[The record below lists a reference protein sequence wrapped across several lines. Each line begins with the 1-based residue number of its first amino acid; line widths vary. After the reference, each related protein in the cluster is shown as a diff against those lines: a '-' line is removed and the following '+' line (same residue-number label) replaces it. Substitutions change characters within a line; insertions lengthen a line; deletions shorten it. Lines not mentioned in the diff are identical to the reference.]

1 MMAHLVLIFILFAIS
16 NEIEEN
22 ANVEIYEVKDF
33 FDEIKSTKIS
43 NSDANKIINSLTKIL
58 ERYVFLDE
66 VKSKYNLD
74 LINELKS
81 INRYNRDLYNFY
93 RDIKKVIDKSKDR
106 HLDINLDRLFNSK
119 ISLKS

>member
-81 INRYNRDLYNFY
+81 INR
-93 RDIKKVIDKSKDR
+93 
-106 HLDINLDRLFNSK
+106 
-119 ISLKS
+119 

>member
-43 NSDANKIINSLTKIL
+43 NSDANKITYK
-58 ERYVFLDE
+58 
-66 VKSKYNLD
+66 
-74 LINELKS
+74 
-81 INRYNRDLYNFY
+81 
-93 RDIKKVIDKSKDR
+93 
-106 HLDINLDRLFNSK
+106 
-119 ISLKS
+119 

>member
-81 INRYNRDLYNFY
+81 INRYNRDLYSFY

-106 HLDINLDRLFNSK
+106 HLDINLDRL
-119 ISLKS
+119 L